1 MIHIKTFEE
10 IAIMTDSATAA
21 MSYLTDC
28 DWNIDASLGNCAFFA
43 KDFYEWCHREGIDCT
58 LAYLKQDESFATGE
72 IEDHIV
78 PIVAGKMID
87 FVYTDYGV
95 SRRARLSNKEESLR
109 RQSNPEITD
118 IRDFEKKYSKWGY
131 RQIEEIAYEEAY
143 EGESAIC
150 QTIEY
155 PERIDED
162 IKIPINVGDTILGG
176 RFKNKKTI
184 VKKIGKNAKGDITVN
199 GKPLLK
205 YRLVKESI
213 ESFEEDTIELL
224 LPIRDMGLNIQILS
238 GDGPGI
244 TGMTRIFGTDKKNPG
259 SDTYNFDSDSFD
271 WKDIEAD
278 VQLYVSYMTEEHGYD
293 FHVAYYIGDN
303 SHHTNGY
310 QRLQIEQEDILEG
323 RIPEKIKMIAIGFKK

>member
-1 MIHIKTFEE
+1 MIHIKKF
-10 IAIMTDSATAA
+10 
-21 MSYLTDC
+21 
-28 DWNIDASLGNCAFFA
+28 
-43 KDFYEWCHREGIDCT
+43 
-58 LAYLKQDESFATGE
+58 
-72 IEDHIV
+72 
-78 PIVAGKMID
+78 
-87 FVYTDYGV
+87 
-95 SRRARLSNKEESLR
+95 
-109 RQSNPEITD
+109 
-118 IRDFEKKYSKWGY
+118 
-131 RQIEEIAYEEAY
+131 
-143 EGESAIC
+143 
-150 QTIEY
+150 
-155 PERIDED
+155 ED

-323 RIPEKIKMIAIGFKK
+323 RIPEKIKMIAIGFAK